1 MAALPRV
8 KKEYQIPRGRLVFY
22 PVDANG
28 KRLGGRQFGNC
39 PGFSLSVEGDK
50 APHYSSQ
57 GGLREKDEEILIEVT
72 RKASVTTDNISS
84 ANLGLFLSGTV
95 ETHTQASGAVTAEEH
110 LVEPG
115 RIYQLGVT
123 GTAPTGARDISAVVV
138 KSEDEV
144 TTYVVDKDYL
154 VDVGLGLLQIVEGG
168 AIAAAAA
175 VSVGYTRAE
184 VSWER
189 IKSGNGTDLKG
200 ALQLIADNA
209 HGANRDWFFP
219 SVTLSP
225 TGELPLIQDGNDYSQ
240 IGLDVE
246 ILKPDNGEAVYVDGR
261 AALIP

>member
-22 PVDANG
+22 PFDADG
-28 KRLGGRQFGNC
+28 KRQGGRQFGNC
-39 PGFSLSVEGDK
+39 PGFSLSVEGEK

-57 GGLREKDEEILIEVT
+57 GSLREKDEEVLIEVT
-72 RKASVTTDNISS
+72 RKANVTTDNISS
-84 ANLGLFLSGTV
+84 ANLSLFLSGTV
-95 ETHTQASGAVTAEEH
+95 ETHSQASGDVTAEMH
-110 LVEPG
+110 TVEPG

-123 GTAPTGARDISAVVV
+123 AAAPTGARDISAVVI
-138 KSEDEV
+138 KSEDEL
-144 TTYVVDKDYL
+144 TTYVEDKDYL
-154 VDVGLGLLQIVEGG
+154 VDVSLGLLQIVEGG
-168 AIAAAAA
+168 AIEEAAA
-175 VSVGYTRAE
+175 VSVGYTRAQ

-219 SVTLSP
+219 SVSLSP
-225 TGELPLIQDGNDYSQ
+225 TGELPLIQDGSDYSQ

-246 ILKPDNGEAVYVDGR
+246 VLKPDNGEAVYVDGR

>member
-1 MAALPRV
+1 MTALPRV
-8 KKEYQIPRGRLVFY
+8 KKEYQIPRGRLIFF
-22 PVDANG
+22 PFAANG
-28 KRLGGRQFGNC
+28 GLLGGRQFGNC
-39 PGFSLSVEGDK
+39 PGFSVSVEGEK

-72 RKASVTTDNISS
+72 RKASLTTDNISS
-84 ANLGLFLSGTV
+84 ANLGLFLSGDV
-95 ETHTQASGAVTAEEH
+95 VTHTQAAGTALAESYT
-110 LVEPG
+110 VDPG
-115 RIYQLGVT
+115 CVYQLGKSA
-123 GTAPTGARDISAVVV
+123 GAPTGARNISAVVV

-144 TTYVVDKDYL
+144 TTYKAGEDYH
-154 VDVGLGLLQIVEGG
+154 VDVDLGLLQIADAG
-168 AIAAAAA
+168 AIVKGTE
-175 VSVGYTRAE
+175 VSVGYTRAAAT
-184 VSWER
+184 WER

-209 HGANRDWFFP
+209 HGQNRDWYFP

-261 AALIP
+261 SALIP